1 MENLGSELDDNLK
14 GIKEAL
20 KIVRAQYGIDGDVT
34 YRIRYSNFGDV
45 TRVTIDDGPSNMSP
59 QFIMAAN
66 NLILAQLRVPRAN
79 VAGELMFT
87 DLGTATKLDPTAL
100 NARNDAHAMVVRTQ
114 EDEGRRRRNVRIGV
128 LVGVLFVAWQVI
140 QIVIQL

>member
-1 MENLGSELDDNLK
+1 MEDLGSELDQNLK
-14 GIKEAL
+14 MVKEAL
-20 KIVRAQYGIDGDVT
+20 QVIRAQYGVDGDVT

-45 TRVTIDDGPSNMSP
+45 TRVTIDSGPANMSP

-66 NLILAQLRVPRAN
+66 NMILARLRIPRAN

-87 DLGTATKLDPTAL
+87 DLGTATNLDPKAL
-100 NARNDAHAMVVRTQ
+100 NARNDAHAMVVRSEEQ
-114 EDEGRRRRNVRIGV
+114 EARRKRNVRLGILIGV
-128 LVGVLFVAWQVI
+128 LAVAWQVI